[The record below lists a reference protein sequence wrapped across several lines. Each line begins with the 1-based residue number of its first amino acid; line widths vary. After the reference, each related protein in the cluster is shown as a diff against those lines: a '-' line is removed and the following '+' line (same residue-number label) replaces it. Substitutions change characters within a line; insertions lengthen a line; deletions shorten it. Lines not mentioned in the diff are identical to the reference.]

1 MTSYVWQLGIDWNAI
16 QTGGVGYLRGGLG
29 TEATANG
36 VTTFVPSP
44 GTNPVQTGDRITF
57 RIFDVTS
64 STPPSLPP
72 VRCVST
78 IGFFGIDSQAA
89 VKDQKLDNPLDNTH
103 PTIASSS
110 MAPAQ
115 SSLFGNAHCSWDL
128 QPVMVTV
135 PATPARFLLT
145 VYLQAVGL
153 DGVIR
158 LFNHD
163 PEMAVGPNG

>member
-1 MTSYVWQLGIDWNAI
+1 MADYIWQLGIDWNAI
-16 QTGGVGYLRGGLG
+16 QTGGVSYLRGGLVNQ
-29 TEATANG
+29 ATGAAL
-36 VTTFVPSP
+36 P
-44 GTNPVQTGDRITF
+44 GTSPLQTGDQIIF
-57 RIFDVTS
+57 RIYDVTS
-64 STPPSLPP
+64 STLPAPPP

-89 VKDQKLDNPLDNTH
+89 VKDQQLDNPLGNTH

-110 MAPAQ
+110 MAPGQ

-128 QPVMVTV
+128 QPVTVMV
-135 PATPARFLLT
+135 PAAPARFLLT

-163 PEMAVGPNG
+163 PEMVVGPNG